1 MTRGSSDLPAR
12 PPSSEFELA
21 GNALLTLWRTFWL
34 DLPLAWASEVD
45 RLLYR
50 WIQPADIEDRLL
62 SLDVGNAGRIDE
74 GQDSQR
80 Q

>member
-12 PPSSEFELA
+12 PPSSEFDLA
-21 GNALLTLWRTFWL
+21 ENALLTLWHTFWL

-50 WIQPADIEDRLL
+50 WIQPADTGNRLL
-62 SLDVGNAGRIDE
+62 VGDVGNADRIGE
-74 GQDSQR
+74 VEDSER

>member
-21 GNALLTLWRTFWL
+21 ENALLTLWRTFWL

-62 SLDVGNAGRIDE
+62 GLDVGNAGRIDE